1 MPLCRS
7 RPARGAPCGDGFH
20 RDGGPATGRGAAS
33 RGRRGTASDVFPI
46 RLITPSRIL
55 PAWTRKRTF
64 SNAGWNRPGL
74 AVLDASALANL
85 HLGPKQIGR
94 RVAQRISG
102 RLKLLE
108 TLVRRLIL
116 VLALKLSLV
125 PAAPPA
131 PRAEPTPK
139 PEPDLPDGV
148 ELAHFPRLYPKR
160 LNLLPARH
168 PFEAEG
174 GFPASSSRATGPVSP
189 HRLMVRIVALQRVIA
204 DPDGHALR
212 LARHL
217 RRLQERGEPRPVI
230 GPAPRAFRLS
240 PELGAI
246 AALLPV
252 QIQAALETWGAPG
265 ACSGDRAR
273 ASPRVS
279 PRENPG

>member
-1 MPLCRS
+1 MDAQTDILE
-7 RPARGAPCGDGFH
+7 RGLEQA
-20 RDGGPATGRGAAS
+20 
-33 RGRRGTASDVFPI
+33 
-46 RLITPSRIL
+46 
-55 PAWTRKRTF
+55 
-64 SNAGWNRPGL
+64 GL

-116 VLALKLSLV
+116 VLALNLSLA
-125 PAAPPA
+125 PTAPPA
-131 PRAEPTPK
+131 SRAAPK

-148 ELAHFPRLYPKR
+148 ELAIFPRLYPKR
-160 LNLLPARH
+160 LNLLPARQS
-168 PFEAEG
+168 FEAEG

-189 HRLMVRIVALQRVIA
+189 HRLMVRIAALQRVIA

-246 AALLPV
+246 ATLLPV
-252 QIQAALETWGAPG
+252 QIQAALETWGRPG